1 MTKMNV
7 MDQIATSLM
16 DDLDDELVAD
26 VDDDMATC
34 QPRGS

>member
-16 DDLDDELVAD
+16 DDLDDELDAD
-26 VDDDMATC
+26 VDDEMATC
-34 QPRGS
+34 QPRDS